1 MTRRIVYGVSLWVFL
16 GAVACTIASIALPNW
31 VSYSS
36 PVEGHDPIKISYGL
50 HKRCSSVTGE
60 CTKFPQYDDCHG
72 DDRSFCSI
80 WRTVGFA
87 MNFSVVLLLA
97 CAVAYVTILVGG
109 RGTREVGW
117 KILCPLLAVVALAQ
131 LVAMSLVA
139 GVFEHDSRFFVGW
152 SLDKSWILCTVSWTV
167 LLVNAASVLGAAFCL
182 EPEDDYEMIP

>member
-117 KILCPLLAVVALAQ
+117 KILCPLLAVVAVAQ

-139 GVFEHDSRFFVGW
+139 GVFEHDPRFFVGW
-152 SLDKSWILCTVSWTV
+152 SLGKAWILCTVSWTV

-182 EPEDDYEMIP
+182 EPEDDYERIP